1 MKLIYIAGPYRGANA
16 WEVEQNI
23 RRAEQIG
30 FEVASAGAI
39 PLIPH
44 TMYRFWDG
52 TLDDS
57 FWLACGIELLER
69 CGAMVCCPGWG
80 ASRGTLAERD
90 RALAIEIPIF
100 HFDGIGDELPSL
112 RTWLTT
118 FTIQQLFFDD
128 VQSPPGPG
136 KTVSL
141 STTIKA
147 NASMMRKAKQDQ

>member
-1 MKLIYIAGPYRGANA
+1 MKLIYIAGPYRGPSA
-16 WEVEQNI
+16 WDVEQNI

-69 CGAMVCCPGWG
+69 CDAIVLCPGWTG
-80 ASRGTLAERD
+80 SKGTMAERD
-90 RALAIEIPIF
+90 HASVIGIPAFEYVGIEPVHLRSWIDSLMSAEQEQPAPV
-100 HFDGIGDELPSL
+100 DGK
-112 RTWLTT
+112 
-118 FTIQQLFFDD
+118 Q
-128 VQSPPGPG
+128 
-136 KTVSL
+136 VSL
-141 STTIKA
+141 STSIKA
-147 NASMMRKAKQDQ
+147 NASMMRKAKQGR